1 MIETSTLA
9 VESGHKALKTI
20 LQFVHENCE
29 FAVEHWTFLADRLCG
44 SNDVSLCREF
54 LTGIRT
60 VENKVEATVE
70 EIITA
75 EKQVEKQVE
84 KQEEKQED
92 NAESKVVEK
101 KEEKIVVENKEERAV
116 VESKD
121 EKEAEGEQEPEEEEE
136 SVLVESEEE
145 QRDSK
150 IEEVKEKVHIVKIV
164 VGEDTTYRLPVQEP
178 FDLEELKKLVEE
190 KLKLDCIGKEEYEIQ
205 YVDAEGDWITIAS
218 QKEWEE
224 AMRATVGASIKVHIR

>member
-75 EKQVEKQVE
+75 EKQ
-84 KQEEKQED
+84 ED
-92 NAESKVVEK
+92 NVESKVVEK
-101 KEEKIVVENKEERAV
+101 KEENIVVENKEEKVV
-116 VESKD
+116 VENEED
-121 EKEAEGEQEPEEEEE
+121 EKEAEGEQEPEQEEE

-145 QRDSK
+145 QSDSK